1 MSIGRKPKITWDFG
15 IWGADLRRLWMSRR
29 FRVWA
34 VLMGVCAA
42 ALCFAPLFNT
52 LGYEFSIVAG
62 GLGGLASGYLGAAAA
77 DQTRRLRRDRGVG
90 AVFCLAWTLSAAL
103 IAIPF
108 AIISLNALRVPNCH
122 YAAGLMFYALIPLV
136 SVTYGSAAG
145 VFLGL
150 WAGSL
155 RRASLLW
162 TLWVVGSLAAAAA
175 HVLIHPPIFAYHSLL
190 GLVQGAIYDDEMTV
204 SGTLLAARALAL
216 LTACAFLTAAWTF
229 HSPQRQ
235 RLTLRAL
242 FYGKPKRRLP
252 AALLTVCAVGLALG
266 WIYRSEIGWRPT
278 RAALETALSGRRDT
292 KHFIIRYDDQPS
304 IRNDIEQIALDH
316 EYRYEQLRKFFGFKL
331 NSKIRSYIYTDGEM
345 KRRLQGSKN
354 AHMADPFN
362 LEIHLLHDPF
372 PHRSLKHELAHLF
385 AGEFQPIFKLSP
397 AVGLIE
403 GAAEAAAWDDAR
415 LTPHQKAKD
424 MLLDDLLPRLETL
437 MSPVGFWQT
446 PSGRSYAAAG
456 SFSRWL
462 IEEHGIEAFG
472 RAYADGDFKEAYNRS
487 LIALEKEWLL
497 FLIEIPLHVQH
508 RVQAQRVSSRL
519 GVFDRAC
526 PHVSANLRAEGWKH
540 YAQGNYAKAERVFRK
555 LAEMEPNDPEH
566 ARRILR
572 TQRAAHDW
580 EGLKRSIRDMPQLQ
594 NASLYGLMEAMLAF
608 GDAFWWTDA
617 PETARKSYASIV
629 ERPPGSDLYRS
640 ALVKLSA
647 LDLDGESQEWA
658 RRALGERRADLRI
671 YALQQLRIKEPEW
684 QYTAYLLGR
693 ALYNAREWREAL
705 NLLNEAGRKVEDEE
719 FVYETLRLRALCL
732 YRLNRLHEASSAF
745 QSAARASPLDAGRRA
760 MIDWHER
767 VQWLLDMPP
776 LLEANA
782 QIRYTNG
789 IQPTP

>member
-1 MSIGRKPKITWDFG
+1 MSLEPKPRITWDFG
-15 IWGADLRRLWMSRR
+15 PWGADLRRLWTSRR

-34 VLMGVCAA
+34 GLIGVCAA

-62 GLGGLASGYLGAAAA
+62 GIAGLASGYLGAAAV
-77 DQTRRLRRDRGVG
+77 DQARRLRRNRSVG
-90 AVFCLAWTLSAAL
+90 SLFCLAWTLSAAL
-103 IAIPF
+103 IAVPF
-108 AIISLNALRVPNCH
+108 ALISLNALRVHNCH
-122 YAAGLMFYALIPLV
+122 YAAGLMYYALIPLV

-145 VFLGL
+145 VFFGL
-150 WAGSL
+150 WAATL

-162 TLWVVGSLAAAAA
+162 TLWVAGSIAAAAA

-190 GLVQGAIYDDEMTV
+190 GLVQGAIYDDEMTA
-204 SGTLLAARALAL
+204 SWTLLAARALAL

-235 RLTLRAL
+235 RLSLRAL

-252 AALLTVCAVGLALG
+252 AALLAFCAAGLAFG

-278 RAALETALSGRRDT
+278 RAALEAALSGRYDT
-292 KHFIIRYDDQPS
+292 KHFIIRYDDLPS
-304 IRNDIEQIALDH
+304 IRDDIEQIALDH
-316 EYRYEQLRKFFGFKL
+316 EYRYDQLRKFFGFEL

-345 KRRLQGSKN
+345 KRRLQGSQN

-385 AGEFQPIFKLSP
+385 AGEFQPVFKLSP

-415 LTPHQKAKD
+415 MTPHQKSKH
-424 MLLDDLLPRLETL
+424 MLLEERLPRLKTL

-472 RAYADGDFKEAYNRS
+472 RAYAAGDFKKAYNRS
-487 LIALEKEWLL
+487 LSALEKDWLF
-497 FLIEIPLHVQH
+497 FLAEIPLNVQQ
-508 RVQAQRVSSRL
+508 RVEAQRIATRL
-519 GVFDRAC
+519 GIFDRAC
-526 PHVSANLRAEGWKH
+526 PHVSANLRAEGWEH
-540 YAQGNYAKAERVFRK
+540 YARGNYAKAERAFQK

-566 ARRILR
+566 ARRILW

-580 EGLKRSIRDMPQLQ
+580 EGLKRSARELSMLK
-594 NASLYGLMEAMLAF
+594 NAGVYRLMEAMLAF

-617 PETARKSYASIV
+617 PEMARKSYATIV
-629 ERPPGSDLYRS
+629 ERPPGSDLYR
-640 ALVKLSA
+640 AAAVKLSA
-647 LDLDGESQEWA
+647 LELDGESQEWA
-658 RRALGERRADLRI
+658 RRGLGDQRPEIRI

-684 QYTAYLLGR
+684 RYGAYLLGR
-693 ALYNAREWREAL
+693 ALYNAREWGGAL
-705 NLLNEAGRKVEDEE
+705 DLLNEAGRKMEDRE

-745 QSAARASPLDAGRRA
+745 QSAADASPLDAGRRA
-760 MIDWHER
+760 MMDWHER
-767 VQWLLDMPP
+767 VQWLLDRPP
-776 LLEANA
+776 LLEADGRA
-782 QIRYTNG
+782 QDVDRLAEN
-789 IQPTP
+789 